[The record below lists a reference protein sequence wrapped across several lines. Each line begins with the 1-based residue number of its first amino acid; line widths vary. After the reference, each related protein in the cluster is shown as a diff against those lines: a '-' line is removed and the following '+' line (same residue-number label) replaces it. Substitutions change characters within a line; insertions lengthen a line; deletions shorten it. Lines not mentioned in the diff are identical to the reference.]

1 MVATVLSRIDQHLC
15 VTRFWATS
23 YSSCMLWA
31 ELTKKEIGRVGSTSR
46 ISTAVIPLGAA
57 GYLVLNVFKRRLCQ
71 PEPLGFLSGQTPT
84 TKRQA
89 SPIHPLSSYMLRL

>member
-1 MVATVLSRIDQHLC
+1 
-15 VTRFWATS
+15 
-23 YSSCMLWA
+23 MLWA